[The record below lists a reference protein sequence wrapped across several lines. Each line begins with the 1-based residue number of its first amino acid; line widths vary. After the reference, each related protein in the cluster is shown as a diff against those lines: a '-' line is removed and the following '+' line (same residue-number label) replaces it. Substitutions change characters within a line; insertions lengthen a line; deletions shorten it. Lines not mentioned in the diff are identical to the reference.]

1 MKNVTLHQ
9 EKIKEVQAIVTRS
22 GRLVSRQGNVHE
34 GLMGRLEI
42 GRLKVCFPN
51 ASQYEVM
58 EDLSC
63 S

>member
-9 EKIKEVQAIVTRS
+9 EKIKEVEAIVTRS
-22 GRLVSRQGNVHE
+22 GRLVSRQGNVHD